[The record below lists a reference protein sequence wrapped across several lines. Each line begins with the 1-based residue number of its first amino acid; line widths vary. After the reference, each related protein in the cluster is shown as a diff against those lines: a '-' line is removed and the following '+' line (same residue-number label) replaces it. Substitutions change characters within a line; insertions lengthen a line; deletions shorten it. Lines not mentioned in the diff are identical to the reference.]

1 MNIVILKEIGTSLH
15 VSKRLPNIS
24 GPVPRFLEVLNLPAE
39 IQIELKAPDG
49 FIVVSVTY
57 EIENNVLIPTV
68 DCLPFLGEESIPDL
82 IRKFRHYIVE
92 KAPEE
97 DEED

>member
-1 MNIVILKEIGTSLH
+1 MNIVILKEIGESLH

-24 GPVPRFLEVLNLPAE
+24 GPVPRFLEVLNLPE
-39 IQIELKAPDG
+39 EQLDLKAPDG

-82 IRKFRHYIVE
+82 IRKFRCYIVE

>member
-1 MNIVILKEIGTSLH
+1 MNIVILSSHDTEHTLKTFEN
-15 VSKRLPNIS
+15 VK
-24 GPVPRFLEVLNLPAE
+24 GPVPRFLEVLDLPVEQSE
-39 IQIELKAPDG
+39 IKAPDG

-82 IRKFRHYIVE
+82 IRKFRCYIVE